1 MQEKRGKGPEVH
13 IVLPRG
19 EQNRLRRGT
28 AFLCKI
34 GFKNDLPEVGLPC
47 AFARVHLGA
56 RLMWWRCHPGA
67 GANDTAAPAGVCGWA
82 LAGTVGL
89 QGCPALHSRQGTAA
103 AATVDASSARCDCS
117 AWVQIPC
124 DPKLILPPFNPQQLA
139 AFKLT
144 ELEKAS
150 DAWWRGGGARVHAVM
165 ECGCRLWWGVDA
177 GRDGMRVP
185 APRHG
190 LWGGVPAVKA
200 VECCCEGT
208 DTNNMA
214 QLCFSRSHGC
224 VFPGRTAVF
233 PRPHGC
239 MPPTRPPTPA
249 HLPTHPALAAW
260 CQDVKRDMLFEEDL
274 GIPITT
280 WNIGRWAE
288 WGGP

>member
-1 MQEKRGKGPEVH
+1 MMAGALAGHGTAHSAVSATFCRCCPIFGQLRPQYKCGDRGRAGSCFVRHYKCGSQRWWRTRVKPPQRCALFAAAPCDLPCGSLAQRRPWHCMQEKRGKGPEVH

-47 AFARVHLGA
+47 AIALVHLGA

-177 GRDGMRVP
+177 GRDGMRVD
-185 APRHG
+185 RKS
-190 LWGGVPAVKA
+190 VV
-200 VECCCEGT
+200 
-208 DTNNMA
+208 
-214 QLCFSRSHGC
+214 
-224 VFPGRTAVF
+224 
-233 PRPHGC
+233 
-239 MPPTRPPTPA
+239 
-249 HLPTHPALAAW
+249 
-260 CQDVKRDMLFEEDL
+260 
-274 GIPITT
+274 
-280 WNIGRWAE
+280 
-288 WGGP
+288 